1 MDSSKQPLLSQHLQP
16 SNTSSSSSSSF
27 NADKLGDIKPIST
40 GRHFLREFCAE
51 SKRQWYLAG
60 PAIVVSFCRFALN
73 AVTVAFAGHL
83 GTIELAA
90 VSVVLSV
97 VAGFA
102 FGIMAGLGSALE
114 TLCGQAFGVGQLE
127 MLGIYL
133 QRSWVI
139 LNAMGL
145 VLMLLYVFAT
155 PILIFIGQTPE
166 ISKAA
171 GKFSIWMIPQLFA
184 MAVNFPLGK
193 FLQAQSKMVAMAVI
207 LGGTLVL
214 HTFFSWLLLMK
225 LEMGLAGAAIVLNLS
240 WWFLA
245 VVQLLYILSGACGHT
260 WSGFS
265 WKAFQNLGKYVKLS
279 LQSAVMVC
287 LDSWY
292 ILMLVLVAGYLKDAE
307 ISVDTM
313 SICINI
319 FGGASLVGV
328 GFNTAISIRVSNELG
343 AARPRTANFSVLVGS
358 IHSSF
363 FGLVIALALMIT
375 RHQYPVLFS
384 DSAQV
389 KQLVYELT
397 PLLGISIVIG
407 SFQLTLCGVAIG
419 AGWQAHIA
427 YVNLGCYYLFGIP
440 LGLVLGYI
448 FDMSVTGIWYGM
460 LSGLCVQTF
469 FLLGMI
475 YRTNWNK
482 EAIIAGDRIK
492 EWGGKLGAKEN
503 DGESYFHGD
512 DGVQSTKTEAIY
524 AKQ

>member
-1 MDSSKQPLLSQHLQP
+1 MESS
-16 SNTSSSSSSSF
+16 
-27 NADKLGDIKPIST
+27 
-40 GRHFLREFCAE
+40 
-51 SKRQWYLAG
+51 
-60 PAIVVSFCRFALN
+60 PAIIVSFCRFALN

-97 VAGFA
+97 VGGFA

-225 LEMGLAGAAIVLNLS
+225 LEMGLAGAAIVLNVS

-265 WKAFQNLGKYVKLS
+265 LKAFQNLSKYVKLS
-279 LQSAVMVC
+279 LQSAVMV
-287 LDSWY
+287 
-292 ILMLVLVAGYLKDAE
+292 
-307 ISVDTM
+307 
-313 SICINI
+313 CINI

-407 SFQLTLCGVAIG
+407 SFQLTLTGVAIG

-482 EAIIAGDRIK
+482 EATIAGDRIK

-512 DGVQSTKTEAIY
+512 NGVQSTKTEAIY